1 MINNQKLSFEFDEK
15 NTILIEFDPKNKIL
29 SFKKEGK
36 NETFQ
41 FEINIDKLGYKINIC
56 AIL

>member
-36 NETFQ
+36 TETFQ